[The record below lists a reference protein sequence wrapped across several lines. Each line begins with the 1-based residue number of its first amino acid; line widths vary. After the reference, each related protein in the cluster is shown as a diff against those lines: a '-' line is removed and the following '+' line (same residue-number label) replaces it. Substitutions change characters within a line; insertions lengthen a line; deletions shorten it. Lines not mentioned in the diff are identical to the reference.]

1 VSEPAIKG
9 HFGHDIFKEVA
20 GESLDILKATPVEDS
35 GNQPAH

>member
-20 GESLDILKATPVEDS
+20 GESFDISEAAPMKEN
-35 GNQPAH
+35 GKHPAH